1 MSCHLLLVRP
11 RPEMKRCATNNRRKV
26 RQYSKM
32 LCKNL
37 YRCLHQDS
45 RTLIS
50 KWLKPRR
57 TRRRKR
63 KLRGS
68 QHILLEIQLLL
79 INNLASLL

>member
-11 RPEMKRCATNNRRKV
+11 RPEMKRCATNNRRRV

-37 YRCLHQDS
+37 YRSLHRDS

-57 TRRRKR
+57 TRRRR
-63 KLRGS
+63 KKLDNNL
-68 QHILLEIQLLL
+68 HLLLEIQLLL
-79 INNLASLL
+79 INYLASLL